1 MMSALAGI
9 TMVLTLY
16 EHNPLSE
23 DSVYIQNDVFISII
37 FKLTGLR
44 NDLQGNIIWEKAK

>member
-37 FKLTGLR
+37 KLTSLR
-44 NDLQGNIIWEKAK
+44 NDLQGNII